1 MMDNLEKIYLSTY
14 FLCAFKKLR
23 DDIIFK
29 SFVELLKNSLAKN
42 NLEENIKSYCD
53 FVFALKNQG
62 YNDFSKYL
70 TDNILNC
77 ENIFDEIQIEK
88 ELKILTSI
96 SKIKSEDIKNF
107 LSQKFPNYKDMFENL
122 PHFSNNGIEIYYEE
136 MKSKV
141 QKDGDI
147 YKNNHAFIFDND
159 FELKPVDIKENISF
173 RALKGYVEQK
183 KVLYDNTKALLKGSK
198 VNNILLYGDAGCGK
212 SSSVRALL
220 NEFEEIKM
228 VQIFKNNL
236 MNLDKLFLKLKSL
249 PHKFIIFIDDVT
261 FDEGDDSLS
270 CLKAILEG
278 SLIQC
283 PQNAVI
289 YATSN
294 RRHLVKQTFSTRL
307 GDEIHL
313 KDTINEITS
322 LSERFG
328 INLFFSK
335 PSNDEFNQIVIELAR
350 DNNLQI
356 DDKTLIEK
364 AQRLALIKGTRSPR
378 IAKQLIDNLVAHIEI

>member
-53 FVFALKNQG
+53 FIFALKNQG
-62 YNDFSKYL
+62 YSDFSKYL

-122 PHFSNNGIEIYYEE
+122 PHFSNSGIEIYYEE
-136 MKSKV
+136 MKSKA

-147 YKNNHAFIFDND
+147 YKNNHAFIFDNV
-159 FELKPVDIKENISF
+159 FELKPIDIKENISF
-173 RALKGYVEQK
+173 SALKGYVEQK
-183 KVLYDNTKALLKGSK
+183 RILYDNTKALLKGSK

-236 MNLDKLFLKLKSL
+236 INLDKLFLKLKSL
-249 PHKFIIFIDDVT
+249 PHKFIIFIDDIT
-261 FDEGDDSLS
+261 FDEEDNSLS
-270 CLKAILEG
+270 SLKAILEG

-294 RRHLVKQTFSTRL
+294 RRHLVKQTFSARL

-364 AQRLALIKGTRSPR
+364 AQRLVLIKGTRSPR